1 MASIAFSA
9 PSTREQASVLTLVL
23 VAMALI
29 IGSVWLF
36 EWWGYAPC
44 QLCLEQRKP
53 YYWAMPIVA
62 LAIPAAFA
70 GWPQC
75 VARGALA
82 IATLA
87 LVATALIGAY
97 HAGVEWGWFAAPASC
112 GAGISGAGSDAGSL
126 LADLA
131 GSVPPKCD
139 EAAGRFLGLSF
150 AGWNVIV
157 ASALAVF
164 AGRAAAR

>member
-1 MASIAFSA
+1 MATSTFSA
-9 PSTREQASVLTLVL
+9 PPTRAQALALTIVLAAM
-23 VAMALI
+23 VAI
-29 IGSVWLF
+29 IASVWLF

-53 YYWAMPIVA
+53 YYWAIPILA
-62 LAIPAAFA
+62 LAIPAALA

-97 HAGVEWGWFAAPASC
+97 HTGVEWGWFEAPASC
-112 GAGISGAGSDAGSL
+112 GAGISAGGSDAGSL
-126 LADLA
+126 LGDLA
-131 GSVPPKCD
+131 GSVPPKCN

-157 ASALAVF
+157 AGALAVF